1 MTRHTVLIADDHALL
16 RMGLRSLLEAQED
29 FTVVGEADDGELAVS
44 AGLSLKPDV
53 IIMDYMM
60 PRLDGAVAAKRILA
74 ENPSQKILILT
85 SYGSANGIS
94 EALQAGVA
102 GALLKN
108 DDNREIVDS
117 LRKIIRGERII
128 SPEIQ
133 RLMNE
138 SPSIEELSA
147 RQLEILELITH
158 GLTNAEI
165 ANIFSIQEDTVKK
178 HVNAVFE
185 RIGAANRAEAV
196 AIALRKH
203 LLKL

>member
-1 MTRHTVLIADDHALL
+1 MTRHTILIADDHALL

-29 FTVVGEADDGELAVS
+29 FQVIAEVDDGELAVS
-44 AGLSLKPDV
+44 TGLSLQPDV

-60 PRLDGAVAAKRILA
+60 PRLDGATAAKRILA
-74 ENPSQKILILT
+74 ANPSQKILILT

-94 EALQAGVA
+94 EALQAGVS

-117 LRKIIRGERII
+117 LRKIIRGERIV
-128 SPEIQ
+128 STEIQ

-165 ANIFSIQEDTVKK
+165 ASVFSIQEDTVKK

-203 LLKL
+203 LLKI

>member
-29 FTVVGEADDGELAVS
+29 FAVVGEADDGELAVS

-60 PRLDGAVAAKRILA
+60 PRLDGAAAAKRILA

>member
-29 FTVVGEADDGELAVS
+29 FAVVGEADDGELAVS

-60 PRLDGAVAAKRILA
+60 PRLDGATAAKRILV

-117 LRKIIRGERII
+117 LRKIIRGEQIV

-133 RLMNE
+133 RLMEE

-185 RIGAANRAEAV
+185 RIGATNRAEAV

-203 LLKL
+203 LLKI

>member
-29 FTVVGEADDGELAVS
+29 FEVIGEADDGELAVS

-60 PRLDGAVAAKRILA
+60 PRLDGATAAKRILV

-94 EALQAGVA
+94 EALHAGVA

-133 RLMNE
+133 RLMDE

-147 RQLEILELITH
+147 RQLEILELITQ

-203 LLKL
+203 LLKI

>member
-29 FTVVGEADDGELAVS
+29 FAVVGEADDGELAVS

-60 PRLDGAVAAKRILA
+60 PRLDGAAAAKRILA
-74 ENPSQKILILT
+74 ENPSQNILILT

-117 LRKIIRGERII
+117 LRKIIRGERIV

-138 SPSIEELSA
+138 SPSIEGLSA

-185 RIGAANRAEAV
+185 RIGATNRAEAV

-203 LLKL
+203 LLKI

>member
-29 FTVVGEADDGELAVS
+29 FAVVGEADDGELAVS

-203 LLKL
+203 LLKI